1 MGLTM
6 TVEVMAV
13 GSSLL
18 ATDGYKLSMA
28 EAGWPLRKETF
39 YFSFRRGG
47 AQVVPFD
54 VEAMVRS
61 LLPEAR
67 DEDYVYLA
75 DNEYAMGT
83 GFKAAIAKK
92 DIVVRG
98 APKGAWV
105 LPHEPFVTVTGPS
118 ALMSWLEPLMLQMH
132 YRIQVATLALR
143 DPDALARAVRV
154 VTCDAQ
160 RDVVWEALDAVG
172 VPVPEIRV
180 DAAPYA
186 ARVRERAAELVAAAG
201 DGSRIFEVGLRA
213 ASSVEQHL
221 VALEA
226 CKSAGI
232 TRTSHVLGAKRLG
245 MVPVGTMGHEHVQ
258 RYGSDEAAFRAMK
271 ERRPHRSSFLLDTF
285 DTVRSGLPAALEII
299 AEDPEGHD
307 SIRYDSGD
315 KEAQYLVAVK
325 MARDLGVRPI
335 HVLEDG
341 FDAEQ
346 LRHFEGLRERC
357 GVRMDEQFYG
367 FGGWLVSQTEGSGL
381 TRDRVAAVYKLSQ
394 TGKRP
399 VMKFSDDAGKVSVPG
414 VPVVWRRMRGS
425 GPMGIIAQEDERVQ
439 GGYARLDTQSDGN
452 DYKVLPEEETVEL
465 SEATRALAVAAKRL
479 AFAAFG
485 EKGGASC

>member
-1 MGLTM
+1 
-6 TVEVMAV
+6 MA
-13 GSSLL
+13 SSLL

-54 VEAMVRS
+54 AEAMVRS
-61 LLPEAR
+61 LLPKPR

-75 DNEYAMGT
+75 DHEYAMGT
-83 GFKAAIAKK
+83 AFKAAMATGEV
-92 DIVVRG
+92 VVRG

-105 LPHEPFVTVTGPS
+105 LPREPFATVAGPS
-118 ALMSWLEPLMLQMH
+118 ALVSWLEPLMLQTH

-143 DPDALARAVRV
+143 DRDAMARAVAV

-160 RDVVWEALDAVG
+160 RDVLREALDAVHL
-172 VPVPEIRV
+172 PMPEVRV
-180 DAAPYA
+180 DTAAYS
-186 ARVRERAAELVAAAG
+186 ARVRARAAELVGAAG

-213 ASSVEQHL
+213 ASCIEQHL
-221 VALEA
+221 IALEA

-232 TRTSHVLGAKRLG
+232 TRTSNVLGAKRLG
-245 MVPVGTMGHEHVQ
+245 MIPVGTMGHEHVQ

-271 ERRPHRSSFLLDTF
+271 ERRAHRSSFLLDTF

-299 AEDPEGHD
+299 AEDPAGHD

-315 KEAQYLVAVK
+315 KEAQYLIAVK
-325 MARDLGVRPI
+325 MARELGVRPI

-346 LRHFEGLRERC
+346 LRHFEGLREKS
-357 GVRMDEQFYG
+357 GVRPEEQFYG

-399 VMKFSDDAGKVSVPG
+399 VMKFSNDPGKVSVPG
-414 VPVVWRRMRGS
+414 IPVAWRRIRGK
-425 GPMGIIAQEDERVQ
+425 GPMGIIAQRDEPVRD
-439 GGYARLDTQSDGN
+439 GYVRL
-452 DYKVLPEEETVEL
+452 EEMPASTSMPDEESVEL
-465 SEATRALAVAAKRL
+465 SEATEALSKAAER
-479 AFAAFG
+479 AAFG
-485 EKGGASC
+485 EKPC